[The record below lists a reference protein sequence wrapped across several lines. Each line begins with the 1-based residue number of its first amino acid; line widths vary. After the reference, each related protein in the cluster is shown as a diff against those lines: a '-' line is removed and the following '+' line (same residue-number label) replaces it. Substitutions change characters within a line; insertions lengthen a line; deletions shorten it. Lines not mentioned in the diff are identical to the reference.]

1 MKARRLLLTG
11 MLLTWFGG
19 EAAIGE
25 SITGRWRAI
34 DDKTGEPKSIVEMYD
49 EGGRVYGKIV
59 ELFTKAGEDP
69 DPICDIC
76 PGKRKNQKILGM
88 VVVEGLEKDGD
99 TWVNGEILDPENG
112 KIYRCKV
119 WLENGKLRLRGYVS
133 VFFRTQTWL
142 PAGSGGR

>member
-1 MKARRLLLTG
+1 MNTKRFVWVFVVLGWIA
-11 MLLTWFGG
+11 GG
-19 EAAIGE
+19 AADAQ
-25 SITGRWRAI
+25 SIIGRWKAI